1 MYTIVGLGNPG
12 AEYEKTR
19 HNTGRIVVDVLE
31 KAGDLPPKSR
41 VIVPKTFMNQSGKAV
56 VPYIKSK
63 TAAKSLIVVHDE
75 LDLPLGVVRVSF
87 GSSAGGHNGVKSVQS
102 ALKTKD
108 FIRIRVGV
116 SKLSRGKAR
125 KPDGE
130 KAILAF
136 LLGKL
141 TKGE

>member
-1 MYTIVGLGNPG
+1 
-12 AEYEKTR
+12 
-19 HNTGRIVVDVLE
+19 
-31 KAGDLPPKSR
+31 
-41 VIVPKTFMNQSGKAV
+41 MNRSGKAV
-56 VPYIKSK
+56 APYIKTK

-102 ALKTKD
+102 AVKTKD

-116 SKLSRGKAR
+116 SKMSRGRAK
-125 KPDGE
+125 KPESE

-136 LLGKL
+136 LLGKF
-141 TKGE
+141 TKGEYEKVIGPIAERVHVAIAAIASAKGDPVAGMNTVNGLPPL